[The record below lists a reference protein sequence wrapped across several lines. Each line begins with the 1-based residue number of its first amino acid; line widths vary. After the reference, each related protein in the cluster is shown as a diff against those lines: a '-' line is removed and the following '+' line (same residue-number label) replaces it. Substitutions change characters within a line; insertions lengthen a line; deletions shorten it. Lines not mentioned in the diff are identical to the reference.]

1 MADEQR
7 ESVPETGPQR
17 CPFCGA
23 GLRGLDESQWPAE
36 GPVPEGTLAVYLC
49 EGQHRV
55 IVAPPAVQG

>member
-7 ESVPETGPQR
+7 ENDPGIGQQS